1 MKDNNVLKDSEFWGE
16 GNGPQKNS
24 SGGDNRPKNDNPR
37 PPRLWIIPVVIA
49 IVVLL
54 LSLPI

>member
-24 SGGDNRPKNDNPR
+24 PGGDNRPKNDNPR

-49 IVVLL
+49 IVVLFFYM
-54 LSLPI
+54 